1 MENKNLYIASCDKEG
16 GIYHYTESENGKWE
30 LSDITHMDRPMYMVE
45 SDNKMHIILREAFDN
60 GESGLVSYD
69 INADGSLS
77 NPTEPMSTKGI
88 VACHLLAEDGDIYC
102 ANYVSGSVI
111 KMPDTLA
118 YHEGKSVH
126 PTRQDKAHTHFV
138 CSTPDKKYIC
148 VTDLGIDKIF
158 VYNRDLSMKS
168 ITDMPS
174 GHGPRHIAFHKSG
187 KTAFCVNE
195 LASTVSVLKYADGKL
210 TLIDTVKALPDD
222 FDGESTAAAIR
233 CIDSKVYVSHR
244 GHDSVA
250 VLDFDGNTLKLEK
263 TISVHGNGPRDF
275 IIYNG
280 TIIST
285 NQNSNNTTFVSLE
298 TGELLEEKSM
308 TDPLCVLV
316 R

>member
-1 MENKNLYIASCDKEG
+1 MNKNLYIASCDKDG
-16 GIYHYTESENGKWE
+16 GIYRYTESENGAWE
-30 LSDITHMDRPMYMVE
+30 FADITHMDRPMYMVVL
-45 SDNKMHIILREAFDN
+45 DDKMYIILREAFEN
-60 GESGLVSYD
+60 GESGFISYD
-69 INADGSLS
+69 INADGTLN
-77 NPTEPMSTKGI
+77 NPSEIMSTKGI
-88 VACHLLAEDGDIYC
+88 VACHLMVEDSDTYC
-102 ANYVSGSVI
+102 VNYVSGSVI

-118 YHEGKSVH
+118 CHEGKGVH

-138 CSTPDKKYIC
+138 CPTPDKKYIC

-158 VYNRDLSMKS
+158 VYNKDLSVKS

-174 GHGPRHIAFHKSG
+174 GHGPRHIAFHKSS

-195 LASTVSVLKYADGKL
+195 LASTVSVLEYNDGKL
-210 TLIDTVKALPDD
+210 TLIDTVNALPDD

-233 CIDSKVYVSHR
+233 CINNKVYVSHR

-250 VLDFDGNTLKLEK
+250 VLDFDGKTLTLEK
-263 TISVHGNGPRDF
+263 TISVHGKGPRDF
-275 IIYNG
+275 IIYND

-285 NQNSNNTTFVSLE
+285 NQGTNNTTFVSLK
-298 TGELLEEKSM
+298 TGELLAEESM